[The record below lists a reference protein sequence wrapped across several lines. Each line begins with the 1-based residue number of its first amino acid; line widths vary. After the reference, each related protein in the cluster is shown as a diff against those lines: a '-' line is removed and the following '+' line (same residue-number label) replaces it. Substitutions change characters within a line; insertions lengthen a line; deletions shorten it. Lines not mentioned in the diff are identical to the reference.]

1 MKPSLNFLFALSLC
15 LLAAGVSRQALA
27 DEPADG
33 IRDAILSQIEAFA
46 TDDAESAWHYASTSV
61 KQRLQTPRAF
71 LRMVRSQYPAIYQ
84 ASAIHFGRL
93 IPHDGFQIQQVQFQ
107 GPSGL
112 LWDSFYTMV
121 NENDHWAIG
130 GVDIWQ
136 AETGI

>member
-1 MKPSLNFLFALSLC
+1 MKWSLNFL
-15 LLAAGVSRQALA
+15 AGVLVTLTVTGQALA
-27 DEPADG
+27 DEPEDG

-46 TDDAESAWHYASTSV
+46 TDDADSAWIYASESV
-61 KQRLQTPRAF
+61 RQRLQSPLAF
-71 LRMVRSQYPAIYQ
+71 LSMVRSQYPVIYR
-84 ASAIHFGRL
+84 ASAIHFGAL
-93 IPHDGFQIQQVQFQ
+93 IPHDGFQVQQVQFE

-121 NENDHWAIG
+121 DEGDHWAIG